1 MRAGSLRHRIAF
13 QTFAET
19 KGARGGVSD
28 AWTTMSTVWGSI
40 SPLTGRELTNAQ
52 MRNSEI
58 THKITIRYL
67 STVNAK
73 GRALFGTRIFQLYEV
88 LNIDERGIEMQIG
101 AKEVLP

>member
-1 MRAGSLRHRIAF
+1 MRAGSLRHKIAL
-13 QTFAET
+13 QTSTNT
-19 KGARGGVSD
+19 KDAGGGVIQTW
-28 AWTTMSTVWGSI
+28 ATISTVWGSVA
-40 SPLTGRELTNAQ
+40 PLSGRELANAQ

-67 STVNAK
+67 STINAK

-88 LNIDERGIEMQIG
+88 LNPEERNIEMHIG